1 MTRLLFRNITKYMT
15 QSEIEQQLVMLS
27 QVPIN
32 NVNYYEFLE
41 MFHVWN
47 KPMNKFNIWWD
58 LENEN
63 LILILGRL
71 KELRYYYE

>member
-15 QSEIEQQLVMLS
+15 QSEIEQQLIMLS

-41 MFHVWN
+41 MFHAWN
-47 KPMNKFNIWWD
+47 KPMNRFNIWWD
-58 LENEN
+58 LKNEN